1 MSTLTKEALLLLKE
15 QFKSVHN
22 VLPSRFLDEDDYQAK
37 SNTNKENKEDT
48 EQKGNSDKSR

>member
-22 VLPSRFLDEDDYQAK
+22 VLPSRFLDDDDYQAK
-37 SNTNKENKEDT
+37 CNTNKDNKEDP